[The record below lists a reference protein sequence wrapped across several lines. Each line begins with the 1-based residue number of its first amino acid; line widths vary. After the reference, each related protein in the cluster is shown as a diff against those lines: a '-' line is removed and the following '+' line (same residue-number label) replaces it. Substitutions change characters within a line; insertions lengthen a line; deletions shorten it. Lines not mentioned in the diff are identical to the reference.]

1 MTGDWTQAA
10 DRIRAAELATRWRP
24 FRVTRVVDESPSI
37 RSFHLQPN
45 DGAGLIPHDAGQHL
59 PIRLSVPGMDKP
71 LLRTYTL
78 SVAPSDGIYRI
89 SVKRDG
95 VISQHL
101 HDNVRVGDII
111 ETRAPAGDFTIDP
124 RQKRPVVL
132 LGGGVG
138 ITPMLAMLRHVVYEG
153 LRTRSVRQ
161 TVLFHAARSK
171 MERPFDRELAE
182 LANAA
187 QGAVRIVRVLS
198 DIAGAEEGADYDAMG
213 RIDMALLSRFLPFN
227 DYDFYLC
234 GPPSFTQALYDGLR
248 AYNIADA
255 RIHAEAFGPSSLVRK
270 ADAASAAVPP
280 RRPAATKPVSVVFTN
295 TLKEARWTPEA
306 GTLLELA
313 ESRGLSPEFSCRTG
327 TCGTCRTKLSSGAVT
342 YLKEPAVALADDE
355 VLPCIAVPAEQEGP
369 GEGRIELAL

>member
-1 MTGDWTQAA
+1 
-10 DRIRAAELATRWRP
+10 
-24 FRVTRVVDESPSI
+24 
-37 RSFHLQPN
+37 
-45 DGAGLIPHDAGQHL
+45 
-59 PIRLSVPGMDKP
+59 
-71 LLRTYTL
+71 
-78 SVAPSDGIYRI
+78 
-89 SVKRDG
+89 
-95 VISQHL
+95 
-101 HDNVRVGDII
+101 
-111 ETRAPAGDFTIDP
+111 
-124 RQKRPVVL
+124 
-132 LGGGVG
+132 
-138 ITPMLAMLRHVVYEG
+138 MLAMLRHVVYEG
-153 LRTRSVRQ
+153 LRTRSVRRRPFFL
-161 TVLFHAARSK
+161 TRRVRR

-295 TLKEARWTPEA
+295 T
-306 GTLLELA
+306 
-313 ESRGLSPEFSCRTG
+313 
-327 TCGTCRTKLSSGAVT
+327 
-342 YLKEPAVALADDE
+342 
-355 VLPCIAVPAEQEGP
+355 
-369 GEGRIELAL
+369 